1 MYRGFYKLS
10 IGETRAGL
18 SDQDHAGALS
28 LSHQVDP
35 ITGGVLYCNILW
47 ACRTFG
53 DWARANEW
61 TLGYQSFC
69 SQNHMGFSGSCQLHR
84 AECLG
89 VQGSLADAREHILDA
104 ISRLPTDAPWAL
116 GDAYRVL
123 GDIEAAIGDGD
134 AAMAAYE
141 TCYGLGWSPEP
152 GHASLLI
159 ERGQVQAAYA
169 SLERSLIGSSWWTLQ
184 RQGMLLAHLALA
196 AAHAGQHEKARTL
209 IKELSEGNER
219 WPMASVKALISEA
232 SALLARG
239 AWQTGR
245 GAHPIVSGAAT
256 VDEHR
261 LQVQRG
267 KAASRDRRA
276 SDGAWRSRRR
286 P

>member
-1 MYRGFYKLS
+1 VALHTRSADQECGARTAISLSTIHLERGETAVAKGWLARVEDLVEGRPDCLAAGELLWMKARIVAMEGEPHQAIEFANAAYEFGRRHGDVRIETLGLMYRGFYRLS

-89 VQGSLADAREHILDA
+89 VQGSLADARAHILDA

-123 GDIEAAIGDGD
+123 GDIEAAIGNGD

-141 TCYGLGWSPEP
+141 QCYGLGWSPEP

-169 SLERSLIGSSWWTLQ
+169 SW
-184 RQGMLLAHLALA
+184 
-196 AAHAGQHEKARTL
+196 
-209 IKELSEGNER
+209 N
-219 WPMASVKALISEA
+219 
-232 SALLARG
+232 G
-239 AWQTGR
+239 A
-245 GAHPIVSGAAT
+245 
-256 VDEHR
+256 
-261 LQVQRG
+261 
-267 KAASRDRRA
+267 
-276 SDGAWRSRRR
+276 
-286 P
+286 

>member
-1 MYRGFYKLS
+1 
-10 IGETRAGL
+10 
-18 SDQDHAGALS
+18 
-28 LSHQVDP
+28 
-35 ITGGVLYCNILW
+35 
-47 ACRTFG
+47 
-53 DWARANEW
+53 
-61 TLGYQSFC
+61 
-69 SQNHMGFSGSCQLHR
+69 
-84 AECLG
+84 LG
-89 VQGSLADAREHILDA
+89 VQGSLADAREHIMDA

-232 SALLARG
+232 SALLAQAHGKPVEALTQLYLARQLWTSIDSKFNAARLRLEIAELQMELGDLDG
-239 AWQTGR
+239 ANEEIR
-245 GAHPIVSGAAT
+245 V
-256 VDEHR
+256 
-261 LQVQRG
+261 
-267 KAASRDRRA
+267 AASTAEALGSSKLAKRCRA
-276 SDGAWRSRRR
+276 MLKH
-286 P
+286 